1 MPDSGFSGGPFSENV
16 QHLRHLEEMRVQ
28 ISDVTRHFNNLI
40 HSILGFA
47 DLGMTSLPPTTE
59 AFDCFLKIEEAA
71 RRASELSR
79 RIQTLAKQERDD
91 LLNLMGQ
98 IGVDMSWSAPTAT
111 GAPTSPVILVVD
123 DEEMVRALAAKTLER
138 AGYRVLQARSGQECL
153 SQVENEEAAQMCVL
167 LDLVMPGMDGAQTLE
182 HLRALRPQV
191 PVVISTGFSLE
202 EVTERFPQMQFQH
215 FLQKPYVAME
225 LVEAIRKALDSAPP
239 NLGLSL

>member
-1 MPDSGFSGGPFSENV
+1 MADSSSAGAPFSEHA
-16 QHLRHLEEMRVQ
+16 QHLRHLEELRVQ

-47 DLGMTSLPPTTE
+47 DLGMTALPPTTE
-59 AFDCFLKIEEAA
+59 AYDCFLKIEEAA

-91 LLNLMGQ
+91 LLSLMRQ
-98 IGVDMSWSAPTAT
+98 AGVDSSWTVASAAA
-111 GAPTSPVILVVD
+111 APPSPVIVVVD

-153 SQVENEEAAQMCVL
+153 ALVERVPDAQICVL
-167 LDLVMPGMDGAQTLE
+167 LDLVMPGMNGAQTLE
-182 HLRALRPQV
+182 RLHTLRPKM
-191 PVVISTGFSLE
+191 PVVVSTGFSLE
-202 EVTERFPQMQFQH
+202 EVTERFPAMQIQH

-225 LVEAIRKALDSAPP
+225 LVNAIRKALDSAPP
-239 NLGLSL
+239 SPGVVQ